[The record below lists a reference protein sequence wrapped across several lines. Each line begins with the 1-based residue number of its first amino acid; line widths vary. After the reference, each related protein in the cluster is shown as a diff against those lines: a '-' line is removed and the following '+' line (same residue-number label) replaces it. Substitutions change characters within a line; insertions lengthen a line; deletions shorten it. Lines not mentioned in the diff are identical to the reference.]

1 MSRGV
6 PGHGISAERENR
18 VVACVTL
25 LPSAVILILLVAVP
39 AITVIGLSFT
49 DSGLGDGSGAY
60 AGWRNYAWVFHSG
73 AFYQALINTAIWVF
87 GSVGAEMML
96 GLGVALLLN
105 RSFFGRGL
113 ARAIA
118 FAPYLI
124 PTVVAVLVWRYMFH
138 DVVGILNYLLV
149 AVGAIDQPLNWLD
162 SPSMAMFSVIVVG
175 VWKFLPFSVLAL
187 LAVLQ
192 SIPQEQYE
200 AARIDGA
207 GDLQQFLRITLPYVM
222 PVFLLTALLR
232 TIWTFHKFDIIYLMT
247 GGGPMDA
254 TTTLPVLVYEK
265 AFVDYEMGRAAAMAI
280 VTAVILGVL
289 LAAYF
294 MLIRRAEAKR

>member
-1 MSRGV
+1 MSSPYSG
-6 PGHGISAERENR
+6 GMTTARENR
-18 VVACVTL
+18 MVACLTL
-25 LPSAVILILLVAVP
+25 LPSTLILILLVAVP
-39 AITVIGLSFT
+39 AVTVIGLSFT
-49 DSGLGDGSGAY
+49 DSGLGDGSGAFV
-60 AGWRNYAWVFHSG
+60 GWRNYAWVFRSG

-87 GSVGAEMML
+87 GSVGTEMVL

-113 ARAIA
+113 ARAIT

-162 SPSMAMFSVIVVG
+162 TPSMAMFSVIVVG

-187 LAVLQ
+187 LGMLQ

-207 GDLQQFLRITLPYVM
+207 SDLQQFLRITLPYVM

-265 AFVDYEMGRAAAMAI
+265 AFVDFEMGRAAAMAI
-280 VTAVILGVL
+280 VTAVILAAL
-289 LAAYF
+289 LAVYF
-294 MLIRRAEAKR
+294 MLIRRAEAKQ

>member
-1 MSRGV
+1 M
-6 PGHGISAERENR
+6 
-18 VVACVTL
+18 
-25 LPSAVILILLVAVP
+25 ILGP
-39 AITVIGLSFT
+39 
-49 DSGLGDGSGAY
+49 
-60 AGWRNYAWVFHSG
+60 
-73 AFYQALINTAIWVF
+73 
-87 GSVGAEMML
+87 
-96 GLGVALLLN
+96 GVALLLN
-105 RSFFGRGL
+105 RAFAGRGL

-207 GDLQQFLRITLPYVM
+207 GDLQQFTRITLPYVM

-254 TTTLPVLVYEK
+254 TTTLPVLVYEQ

-294 MLIRRAEAKR
+294 TLIRRAEAKQ